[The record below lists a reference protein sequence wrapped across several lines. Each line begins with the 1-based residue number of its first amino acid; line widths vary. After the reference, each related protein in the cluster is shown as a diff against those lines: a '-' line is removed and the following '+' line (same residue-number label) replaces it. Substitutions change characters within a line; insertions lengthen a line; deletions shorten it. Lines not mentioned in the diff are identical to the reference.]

1 LHFLSAIF
9 CQVFVSLSNAKQKMA
24 DKKSEA
30 FFVKHFLSA
39 IFCQV
44 RFCIARFPK
53 KQQNLLKI
61 YRNKI
66 GFINHKNLVK
76 YLSGAFLHRQRR
88 CMVLLRWYQLKN

>member
-1 LHFLSAIF
+1 
-9 CQVFVSLSNAKQKMA
+9 
-24 DKKSEA
+24 
-30 FFVKHFLSA
+30 
-39 IFCQV
+39 
-44 RFCIARFPK
+44 
-53 KQQNLLKI
+53 LLKI